1 MYDFTQQQV
10 LPSASIQGLQA
21 ILLLPQRERQIRLVL
36 KLVENPPAEILI
48 RARLDLFNRQT
59 FDFIQEMQ
67 RQPRTMTNDEILAKV
82 TKIDATL
89 NEQLAASYKI
99 KDRETKAEV
108 AQSVFECKEKTS
120 KIMEL
125 LRQGL

>member
-10 LPSASIQGLQA
+10 LPSASLQGLQA
-21 ILLLPQRERQIRLVL
+21 ILLLPQGERQIRLVL
-36 KLVENPPAEILI
+36 KLVDNPPADILI

-82 TKIDATL
+82 SKIDATL

-108 AQSVFECKEKTS
+108 A
-120 KIMEL
+120 
-125 LRQGL
+125 